1 MEMTEWR
8 MENRRGVDA
17 DAFATIKRY
26 VLGVLEAGSWRDYIM
41 RPRLEILTLRGLVN
55 RAKVRRAATTLRR
68 SPRRSRNISSS
79 DPALNNL
86 VALPNELLCKVL
98 AYWLA

>member
-41 RPRLEILTLRGLVN
+41 RPRLKILTLRGLVN
-55 RAKVRRAATTLRR
+55 RAKLRATSRR
-68 SPRRSRNISSS
+68 SLRRSRNISSS

-98 AYWLA
+98 AYWHG

>member
-1 MEMTEWR
+1 MTEWR
-8 MENRRGVDA
+8 MENRHGVDA
-17 DAFATIKRY
+17 DALAAIKRHI
-26 VLGVLEAGSWRDYIM
+26 LGVLEAGSWRDYIM

-55 RAKVRRAATTLRR
+55 RAKLRCAATKLRR

-98 AYWLA
+98 AYWRA

>member
-1 MEMTEWR
+1 MIESR
-8 MENRRGVDA
+8 INRSSVDA
-17 DAFATIKRY
+17 DALTAIKRH
-26 VLGVLEAGSWRDYIM
+26 VLGVLEAGSWREYIM

-55 RAKVRRAATTLRR
+55 RAKL
-68 SPRRSRNISSS
+68 RRSRNNINSS

-98 AYWLA
+98 AYWHA

>member
-55 RAKVRRAATTLRR
+55 RAKLRATSRR
-68 SPRRSRNISSS
+68 SLRRSRNISSS

-98 AYWLA
+98 AYWHA

>member
-1 MEMTEWR
+1 M
-8 MENRRGVDA
+8 NRRGFDA

-26 VLGVLEAGSWRDYIM
+26 VLGVLEAGSWREYIM

-55 RAKVRRAATTLRR
+55 RAKLRATTLRR
-68 SPRRSRNISSS
+68 SPRRSRKISSS

-98 AYWLA
+98 AYWHA

>member
-1 MEMTEWR
+1 MPKIWLAS
-8 MENRRGVDA
+8 VDA
-17 DAFATIKRY
+17 DALGAIKRH

-41 RPRLEILTLRGLVN
+41 RSRLEILTLRGLVN
-55 RAKVRRAATTLRR
+55 RAKLRATTLRR
-68 SPRRSRNISSS
+68 SPRRSRNMTSS

-98 AYWLA
+98 AYWHA

>member
-17 DAFATIKRY
+17 DALAAIKRHI
-26 VLGVLEAGSWRDYIM
+26 LGVLEAGSWRDYIM

-55 RAKVRRAATTLRR
+55 RAKQRATTLRR
-68 SPRRSRNISSS
+68 SPRNMTSS

-98 AYWLA
+98 AYWHA

>member
-1 MEMTEWR
+1 MTEWR

-17 DAFATIKRY
+17 DALAAIKRHI
-26 VLGVLEAGSWRDYIM
+26 LGVLEAGSWRDYIM

-55 RAKVRRAATTLRR
+55 RAKQRATTLRR
-68 SPRRSRNISSS
+68 SPRRSRHISSS

-98 AYWLA
+98 AYWRA

>member
-1 MEMTEWR
+1 
-8 MENRRGVDA
+8 
-17 DAFATIKRY
+17 
-26 VLGVLEAGSWRDYIM
+26 M
-41 RPRLEILTLRGLVN
+41 RAVTLRGLVN
-55 RAKVRRAATTLRR
+55 RAKLRRAATKLRR

-98 AYWLA
+98 AYWRA

>member
-1 MEMTEWR
+1 MTEWR

-17 DAFATIKRY
+17 DALAAIKRHI
-26 VLGVLEAGSWRDYIM
+26 LGVLEAGSWRDYIM

-55 RAKVRRAATTLRR
+55 RAKLRATSRR
-68 SPRRSRNISSS
+68 SLRRSRNISSS

-86 VALPNELLCKVL
+86 VALPNELCKVL
-98 AYWLA
+98 AYWHA